1 MVKNYGPELIDEES
15 PMEERRELRRIR
27 ADRAAK
33 IVAAESA
40 LLGCTVHDINSAG
53 ACLSVPEMRELPDE
67 VELTLDG
74 GRTYRFGRIVWR
86 GAARAGMKFGD

>member
-1 MVKNYGPELIDEES
+1 
-15 PMEERRELRRIR
+15 
-27 ADRAAK
+27 
-33 IVAAESA
+33 
-40 LLGCTVHDINSAG
+40 LGCTVHDINSAG

-86 GAARAGMKFGD
+86 EGARAGMKFGD